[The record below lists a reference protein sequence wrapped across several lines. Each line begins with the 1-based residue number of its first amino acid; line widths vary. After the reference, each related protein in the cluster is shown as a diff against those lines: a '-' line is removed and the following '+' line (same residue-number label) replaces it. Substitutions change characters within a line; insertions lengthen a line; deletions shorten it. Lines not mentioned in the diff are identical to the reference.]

1 MVSDSKPQIFVTKS
15 RRALRYSQISL
26 IRAHAR
32 PRESRHTVVT
42 AFPWQSITL
51 QRSRRVELES
61 MLPGF
66 RFLFTA
72 IVLSMSVLVFGLG
85 AAALLR
91 AAHEEFANLPSRRAT
106 PEPMFA
112 RLNDGPPPTLA
123 LLRVDPPVTE
133 NPAENVP
140 AAAAVP
146 EPATDVPAPAGQTPD
161 ARPTEPEKLA
171 ALKPAE
177 PIQVEAAKPEDP
189 AREASAETPAPPAAA
204 TATEA
209 PAANAEVK
217 VAAIAAT
224 PEPAAATPPATSP
237 EPAAD
242 IPSFEGSIATTLIAT
257 LGGPAVLIDEKTSTT
272 EAKPDR
278 SAVKKR
284 TAERAR
290 ERRRIAAARRARLAR
305 EATLTLQQQ
314 QPNPFFPPFP
324 ATRATR

>member
-1 MVSDSKPQIFVTKS
+1 
-15 RRALRYSQISL
+15 
-26 IRAHAR
+26 
-32 PRESRHTVVT
+32 
-42 AFPWQSITL
+42 
-51 QRSRRVELES
+51 

-72 IVLSMSVLVFGLG
+72 IVLSMSVLIFGLG

-91 AAHEEFANLPSRRAT
+91 AAHEEFASLPSRRAT

-112 RLNDGPPPTLA
+112 RRDDGPPPTLA
-123 LLRVDPPVTE
+123 LLRVDPPVAE
-133 NPAENVP
+133 KPAENAP
-140 AAAAVP
+140 AAAIL
-146 EPATDVPAPAGQTPD
+146 ETTTDVPAPAGQTPD
-161 ARPTEPEKLA
+161 ARPAEPEKLA
-171 ALKPAE
+171 ALTPPE
-177 PIQVEAAKPEDP
+177 PMQVEAAKPEEP
-189 AREASAETPAPPAAA
+189 AKETSAETPAAPAPAAA
-204 TATEA
+204 VTEA
-209 PAANAEVK
+209 PVANAEVK
-217 VAAIAAT
+217 IAAIAAT
-224 PEPAAATPPATSP
+224 PEPAAITPPATSP
-237 EPAAD
+237 ELAPD

-257 LGGPAVLIDEKTSTT
+257 LGGPPVFIDERTSTT

-284 TAERAR
+284 AAERAR

>member
-1 MVSDSKPQIFVTKS
+1 
-15 RRALRYSQISL
+15 
-26 IRAHAR
+26 
-32 PRESRHTVVT
+32 
-42 AFPWQSITL
+42 
-51 QRSRRVELES
+51 

-91 AAHEEFANLPSRRAT
+91 AAHEEFANLPSRRVS
-106 PEPMFA
+106 PEPVFA
-112 RLNDGPPPTLA
+112 RQYNDPPTLA
-123 LLRVDPPVTE
+123 LLRVEPVAE
-133 NPAENVP
+133 KPAEHVP
-140 AAAAVP
+140 AAAVP
-146 EPATDVPAPAGQTPD
+146 ETAPDIPAPARQARD
-161 ARPTEPEKLA
+161 ASPVEPEKLA

-177 PIQVEAAKPEDP
+177 PMQVEAAKPEAP
-189 AREASAETPAPPAAA
+189 AGEANAETPPAPAPAAE
-204 TATEA
+204 TEA
-209 PAANAEVK
+209 PVANAEVK
-217 VAAIAAT
+217 IAAIAAT

-242 IPSFEGSIATTLIAT
+242 IPPFEGSIATTLIAT
-257 LGGPAVLIDEKTSTT
+257 LGGPAVLIDERTSTT

-284 TAERAR
+284 AAERAR

-314 QPNPFFPPFP
+314 QPNPFLPFP
-324 ATRATR
+324 GTRATR

>member
-1 MVSDSKPQIFVTKS
+1 
-15 RRALRYSQISL
+15 
-26 IRAHAR
+26 
-32 PRESRHTVVT
+32 
-42 AFPWQSITL
+42 
-51 QRSRRVELES
+51 

-123 LLRVDPPVTE
+123 LLRVDPQVAE
-133 NPAENVP
+133 KAAENVP
-140 AAAAVP
+140 AAAP
-146 EPATDVPAPAGQTPD
+146 DTPAPAGQAPD
-161 ARPTEPEKLA
+161 APLAEPEKLA
-171 ALKPAE
+171 AVTPAE
-177 PIQVEAAKPEDP
+177 PMQVEAAKPEEP
-189 AREASAETPAPPAAA
+189 AKEPSAATPPAPAAEA
-204 TATEA
+204 EA
-209 PAANAEVK
+209 PVANAEVK
-217 VAAIAAT
+217 IAAIAAT
-224 PEPAAATPPATSP
+224 PEPAAATPAASSP

-242 IPSFEGSIATTLIAT
+242 VPSFEGSIATTLIAT
-257 LGGPAVLIDEKTSTT
+257 LGGPAVLIDEKASTT

-284 TAERAR
+284 AAERAR

>member
-1 MVSDSKPQIFVTKS
+1 M
-15 RRALRYSQISL
+15 
-26 IRAHAR
+26 
-32 PRESRHTVVT
+32 
-42 AFPWQSITL
+42 
-51 QRSRRVELES
+51 ELAS

-72 IVLSMSVLVFGLG
+72 IVLSTSILVFGLG

-112 RLNDGPPPTLA
+112 RLNDRPTLA
-123 LLRVDPPVTE
+123 LLRVDPPVAE
-133 NPAENVP
+133 KPAENVP
-140 AAAAVP
+140 AAVP
-146 EPATDVPAPAGQTPD
+146 ETASHIPTPAEQTQDASPA
-161 ARPTEPEKLA
+161 EPEKLA
-171 ALKPAE
+171 ALKQEE
-177 PIQVEAAKPEDP
+177 PMQVEAAKPEDP
-189 AREASAETPAPPAAA
+189 ATEASAETPAAPAPAAE
-204 TATEA
+204 TEA
-209 PAANAEVK
+209 PVANVDVK

-242 IPSFEGSIATTLIAT
+242 IPSFERNIATTLIAT

-278 SAVKKR
+278 GAVKKR
-284 TAERAR
+284 AAERAR

-314 QPNPFFPPFP
+314 QPNPFLPFP
-324 ATRATR
+324 VTHATR

>member
-1 MVSDSKPQIFVTKS
+1 M
-15 RRALRYSQISL
+15 
-26 IRAHAR
+26 
-32 PRESRHTVVT
+32 
-42 AFPWQSITL
+42 
-51 QRSRRVELES
+51 ELAS

-72 IVLSMSVLVFGLG
+72 IVLSMSILIFGLG

-91 AAHEEFANLPSRRAT
+91 AAHEEFANLPSRRVLS
-106 PEPMFA
+106 EPPTFA
-112 RLNDGPPPTLA
+112 WRNDGPPPTLA
-123 LLRVDPPVTE
+123 LLRVDPPVAE
-133 NPAENVP
+133 KPAENLS
-140 AAAAVP
+140 AAVP
-146 EPATDVPAPAGQTPD
+146 ETATDVPAPAGQTPD
-161 ARPTEPEKLA
+161 ARPAELEKLA
-171 ALKPAE
+171 ALTPAEPMQAEAAKPAE
-177 PIQVEAAKPEDP
+177 PAKETSP
-189 AREASAETPAPPAAA
+189 ETPAAP
-204 TATEA
+204 A
-209 PAANAEVK
+209 PAATGTETPVANMEMK
-217 VAAIAAT
+217 IAAITAT

-242 IPSFEGSIATTLIAT
+242 IPSFEASIATTLIAT
-257 LGGPAVLIDEKTSTT
+257 LGGPAVLIDERTSTT

-284 TAERAR
+284 AAERAR